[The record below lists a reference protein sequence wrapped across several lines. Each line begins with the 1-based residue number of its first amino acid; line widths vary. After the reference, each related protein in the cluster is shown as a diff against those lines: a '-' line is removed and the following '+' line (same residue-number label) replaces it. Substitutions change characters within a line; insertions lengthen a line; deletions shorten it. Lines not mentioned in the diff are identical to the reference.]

1 MDLFYK
7 PHKDILQKML
17 FFNVEFI
24 MIGGYAV
31 NYQGFSRPTG
41 DLELWIKPTNDNKEK
56 LLEMLKV
63 NKFNKESIE
72 YINSVDFTKP
82 EVFCMGEPPTRI
94 DFLTKI
100 TGFEYEVANKEK
112 IIEVFEGMNITS
124 KSFNTFK
131 N

>member
-63 NKFNKESIE
+63 NKFNKESIGNAT
-72 YINSVDFTKP
+72 YFD
-82 EVFCMGEPPTRI
+82 
-94 DFLTKI
+94 
-100 TGFEYEVANKEK
+100 
-112 IIEVFEGMNITS
+112 NIKVLKFRSSTA
-124 KSFNTFK
+124 
-131 N
+131 